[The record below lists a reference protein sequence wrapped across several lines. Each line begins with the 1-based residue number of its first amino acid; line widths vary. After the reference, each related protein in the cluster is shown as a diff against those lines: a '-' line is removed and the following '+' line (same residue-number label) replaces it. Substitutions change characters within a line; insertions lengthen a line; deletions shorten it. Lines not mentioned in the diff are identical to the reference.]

1 MSEAREFSVVKTA
14 RKVAYPDAPGQY
26 TRFRHSDN
34 HGVRRATAHLLE
46 MQRKL
51 AISVITRAE
60 VLTGFEGRDR
70 QLARRLLDRFPLLII
85 DRPIADLAATLRRQN
100 RWKMPEALQ
109 AALARHHKLK
119 LATRDT
125 DDFPPKRYRFV
136 IIPYTI

>member
-1 MSEAREFSVVKTA
+1 
-14 RKVAYPDAPGQY
+14 
-26 TRFRHSDN
+26 
-34 HGVRRATAHLLE
+34 
-46 MQRKL
+46 MQGKL

-100 RWKMPEALQ
+100 RWKMPDALQ
-109 AALARHHKLK
+109 AAIARHHKLK

-136 IIPYTI
+136 IVPYTI